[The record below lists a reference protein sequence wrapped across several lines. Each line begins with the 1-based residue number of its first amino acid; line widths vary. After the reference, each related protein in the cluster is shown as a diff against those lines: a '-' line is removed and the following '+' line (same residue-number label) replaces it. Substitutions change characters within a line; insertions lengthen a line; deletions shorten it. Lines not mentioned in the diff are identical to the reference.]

1 MQGNKIGLAMIREVL
16 FNEDYDLVDKIIKD
30 KTISESLILI
40 EKPTTEN
47 NLSSAS
53 DLKNLNNML
62 TP

>member
-1 MQGNKIGLAMIREVL
+1 MIIGESIT
-16 FNEDYDLVDKIIKD
+16 NESYDLVDKIKD